1 MDALALRDS
10 LPRLNEVFTD
20 PAVPKIFAGEESQLR
35 ALQRDASVFTV
46 NLFSLQQA
54 ARVLAIPQTDICALL
69 KRFAGVEVKLL
80 TETADWR
87 VRPLAGKWR
96 EDACAMTHF
105 MPFLYDSLRNALL
118 ENSPRG
124 LNLVVMMIKDD
135 GTDPRRACP
144 RE

>member
-80 TETADWR
+80 PETADWR

-96 EDACAMTHF
+96 EDACAMT
-105 MPFLYDSLRNALL
+105 LL
-118 ENSPRG
+118 CRFVRLSAKRPVGEFPAGVESG
-124 LNLVVMMIKDD
+124 GHDD
-135 GTDPRRACP
+135 QG
-144 RE
+144 

>member
-80 TETADWR
+80 PETADWR

-96 EDACAMTHF
+96 GDDAFYAVFVRLSAKRPVGEFPAGVESGGH
-105 MPFLYDSLRNALL
+105 
-118 ENSPRG
+118 
-124 LNLVVMMIKDD
+124 DD
-135 GTDPRRACP
+135 QG
-144 RE
+144 

>member
-1 MDALALRDS
+1 M
-10 LPRLNEVFTD
+10 FTD

-80 TETADWR
+80 PETADWR